1 MLGRRDFPSRAEKK
15 VIAESVKA
23 RKRGRCR
30 SPALSRLYDNLWR
43 MAMPCG
49 TRRPAKWEI
58 LQQAKIFLQQQE
70 THLSRLLFL
79 KANCGPYN
87 LDEVKE
93 EYRMQHYCSS
103 GMVESFDSSKDE
115 TGDDLDMSQS
125 CRDATAMEFKG
136 TGNINEEGMTVF
148 TEEAI
153 EILNHDDEEVVDG
166 PGRSQSS
173 KNSIAS
179 IIAFEGYLF
188 FYKQM
193 MDMLLWNGVLLP
205 EQSGLQCLVSKV
217 IFSLW
222 QRMTP
227 EHFAVLLTFS
237 QQKGLYP
244 LASMHQDICLPSSS
258 QISRQE
264 VLETSESTMYEDM
277 LQDVYEV
284 LERHQDS
291 ILEDRDKAI
300 CITGKFWASTY
311 EVWESSRHLPTK
323 SYSQIFN
330 PSEIETRSPAVTQR
344 ATVISLCIT
353 TCLSGISTWKSNHQ
367 LQFSLSKTEILFTS
381 QLVHPPV
388 ENWLISPTTLAKSLK
403 VMINSSLSFS
413 QFMKATTWSCKY
425 VLRNICR
432 IFPCSTNFM

>member
-1 MLGRRDFPSRAEKK
+1 MRF
-15 VIAESVKA
+15 
-23 RKRGRCR
+23 
-30 SPALSRLYDNLWR
+30 
-43 MAMPCG
+43 
-49 TRRPAKWEI
+49 TFT
-58 LQQAKIFLQQQE
+58 FLP
-70 THLSRLLFL
+70 
-79 KANCGPYN
+79 ANCGPYN

-264 VLETSESTMYEDM
+264 VLETSESTMYEVIIHATESVLM
-277 LQDVYEV
+277 NNVRMEV
-284 LERHQDS
+284 LGSSDFEKLTNIYKRIMCFLKAEVPEFIQD
-291 ILEDRDKAI
+291 LCLPEDYEAFLLN
-300 CITGKFWASTY
+300 CTEKFQEDDDNDS
-311 EVWESSRHLPTK
+311 
-323 SYSQIFN
+323 
-330 PSEIETRSPAVTQR
+330 
-344 ATVISLCIT
+344 
-353 TCLSGISTWKSNHQ
+353 
-367 LQFSLSKTEILFTS
+367 
-381 QLVHPPV
+381 
-388 ENWLISPTTLAKSLK
+388 
-403 VMINSSLSFS
+403 
-413 QFMKATTWSCKY
+413 
-425 VLRNICR
+425 
-432 IFPCSTNFM
+432 